1 MACMNQPVAEDKA
14 QLTGMTKPP
23 ILSLACLEQPDAF
36 SHQRGGPSFESRP
49 MQRRLTAILSADV
62 AGYSALMEAAEAETL
77 ERLKINRGQVFDP
90 CIAAHGGRLV
100 KLMGDG
106 ALVEFTS
113 VIAAVNCALAIQE
126 ATASVEPELAE
137 AKRILYRIGINLGD
151 VIVDGDDIYGEG
163 VNVAARLQSMAP
175 VGGIALSAT
184 VRDHV
189 VGKVPCAFEDLG
201 EHTAK
206 NMERPVHVFIL
217 RPAERV
223 AVEEPRTEPRH
234 RVSICVLPFANMS
247 GDPEQEYFS
256 DGITEDVITDLSK
269 VSALWVAARNTAF
282 TFKGKHVDVPQVARQ
297 LKVSHVLEGSVRKA
311 GGRVRITAQLVDGA
325 TGGHIWAE
333 RYDRDL
339 NDIFALQDEISQA
352 IVAALKLQLLP
363 EEKKAIE
370 QRGTTNPE
378 AYKLY
383 LMARQYSITGN
394 FGSAHRS
401 EVIIR
406 LCRRAIEIDPNY
418 ARPWAL
424 MAGAQIKLRF
434 FFGREGDDGLTAAER
449 AIELDPNLGEAHA
462 AKARVLAQNAHLD
475 DARREMEIA
484 LRLDPES
491 YDVNVAAGQLY
502 YQMRQFDEA
511 ILHFEKAATTVET
524 DFSAAGMLVSCHA
537 AIGDKEGARR
547 AARRALERCEKIVAV
562 EPDNGSAMGFAV
574 GALAALGEAER
585 AKEWAERAL
594 LLDPDNV
601 NLRYNFACSLITDLH
616 DYDAALDML
625 GSRFETMGI
634 EVLNWVKSDPDL
646 DPVRDDPRFKAMLAA
661 AEARLAQS

>member
-1 MACMNQPVAEDKA
+1 
-14 QLTGMTKPP
+14 
-23 ILSLACLEQPDAF
+23 
-36 SHQRGGPSFESRP
+36 

-62 AGYSALMEAAEAETL
+62 AGYSGLMEADEAGTL
-77 ERLKINRGQVFDP
+77 ERLQINRSRIFDP
-90 CIAAHGGRLV
+90 CVAAHSGRLV

-106 ALVEFTS
+106 ALVEFAS
-113 VIAAVNCALAIQE
+113 VVAAVNCALAIQD
-126 ATASVEPELAE
+126 ATARAEPERAE
-137 AKRILYRIGINLGD
+137 EKRIRYRIGINLGD
-151 VIVDGDDIYGEG
+151 VIVDGEDIYGEG
-163 VNVAARLQSMAP
+163 VNVAARLQALAP
-175 VGGIALSAT
+175 AGGIAVSAT
-184 VRDHV
+184 VRDQV
-189 VGKVPCAFEDLG
+189 AGKAPCAFEDLG
-201 EHTAK
+201 EHTVK
-206 NMERPVHVFIL
+206 NIERPVRVFGVHAAGRNADRAPGTETPRL
-217 RPAERV
+217 
-223 AVEEPRTEPRH
+223 AV
-234 RVSICVLPFANMS
+234 CVLPFANMS

-256 DGITEDVITDLSK
+256 DGISEDIITDLSK

-325 TGGHIWAE
+325 TGGHVWAE

-352 IVAALKLQLLP
+352 IVAALKLKLLP

-370 QRGTTNPE
+370 QRGTTDPE

-394 FGSAHRS
+394 FGSARRS
-401 EVIIR
+401 EAIIR

-424 MAGAQIKLRF
+424 MASTQISLRF
-434 FFGREGDDGLTAAER
+434 FFGREGDDGLIAAER
-449 AIELDPNLGEAHA
+449 AIELDPNLAEAHA
-462 AKARVLAQNAHLD
+462 ARARVLGQNGRFDEALH
-475 DARREMEIA
+475 EIEIA

-491 YDVNVAAGQLY
+491 YEVNGAAGRLHY
-502 YQMRQFDEA
+502 LMRRFDKA
-511 ILHFEKAATTVET
+511 ILHFEKAATIVET
-524 DFSAAGMLVSCHA
+524 DYSSAGMLVSCHNA
-537 AIGDKEGARR
+537 VGDKEGGRR
-547 AARRALERCEKIVAV
+547 AARRALERCEKIVAI
-562 EPDNGSAMGFAV
+562 EPDNGSALGFAV

-616 DYDAALDML
+616 DFGAALDML
-625 GSRFETMGI
+625 GPRFETMGI

-646 DPVRDDPRFKAMLAA
+646 DPIRDHPRFKAMLAA
-661 AEARLAQS
+661 AEARLAQA